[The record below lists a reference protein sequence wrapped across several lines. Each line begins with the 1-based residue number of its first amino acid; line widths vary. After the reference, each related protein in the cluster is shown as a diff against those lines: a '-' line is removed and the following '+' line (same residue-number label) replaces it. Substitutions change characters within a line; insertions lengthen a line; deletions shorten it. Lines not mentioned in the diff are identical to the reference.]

1 MKEVDDSLFSK
12 VLDESYKF
20 PPIKSLSR
28 VSMRTNELGKK
39 YFHQYL
45 NSEGREL
52 VFAKTKARI

>member
-39 YFHQYL
+39 YFHQY
-45 NSEGREL
+45 
-52 VFAKTKARI
+52 